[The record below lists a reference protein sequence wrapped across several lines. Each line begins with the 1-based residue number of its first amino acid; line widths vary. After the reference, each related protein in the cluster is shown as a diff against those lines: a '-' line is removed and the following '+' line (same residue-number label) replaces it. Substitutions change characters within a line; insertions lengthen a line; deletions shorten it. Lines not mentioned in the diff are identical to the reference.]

1 MIDDNDD
8 DDDKEYYYNANI
20 DNNIHVGLEFCV
32 CIFNNIIQFSVK
44 YIL

>member
-44 YIL
+44 YIP